1 MMPLTDFLSCTDPI
15 DQFESLSYHQRRH
28 AKAYVTGLIASRNKT
43 IEGIANHVLP
53 SRGERALN
61 NFLSEYDWD
70 ESRLN
75 HERLELLQKHGD
87 NRWKQDGYVVLDDS
101 LTEKTGEDIP
111 GVGTFFDHADGDYVW
126 GQDLVYSFY
135 TDEKTGYPLAF
146 RLYEKG
152 EETETKIELA
162 QAIVGEL
169 EEEMGVS
176 AETYLFDSWY
186 TAADL
191 VETIEAHG
199 KDWIGPV
206 RSNRL
211 VEFANEELRVDELHE
226 QVDLT
231 EREIDDVTYHIWTRK
246 LPISQLGERR
256 LIIAEKVTDDGE
268 NPVKYLVTNK
278 IDAPTE
284 HIIRSFSMRWRIE
297 TFFEDSKQDLG
308 FGDCEVQ
315 RERGAER
322 HWHLLMLAY
331 SLLRLGS
338 ESSALTRIRSKATSL
353 QNDLKQ
359 SLREAVYNLISWAI
373 EHRDQGVE
381 NLMAEVDHLFI
392 NMRS

>member
-1 MMPLTDFLSCTDPI
+1 
-15 DQFESLSYHQRRH
+15 
-28 AKAYVTGLIASRNKT
+28 
-43 IEGIANHVLP
+43 
-53 SRGERALN
+53 
-61 NFLSEYDWD
+61 
-70 ESRLN
+70 
-75 HERLELLQKHGD
+75 
-87 NRWKQDGYVVLDDS
+87 
-101 LTEKTGEDIP
+101 
-111 GVGTFFDHADGDYVW
+111 
-126 GQDLVYSFY
+126 
-135 TDEKTGYPLAF
+135 
-146 RLYEKG
+146 
-152 EETETKIELA
+152 
-162 QAIVGEL
+162 
-169 EEEMGVS
+169 
-176 AETYLFDSWY
+176 
-186 TAADL
+186 
-191 VETIEAHG
+191 
-199 KDWIGPV
+199 
-206 RSNRL
+206 
-211 VEFANEELRVDELHE
+211 
-226 QVDLT
+226 
-231 EREIDDVTYHIWTRK
+231 VTYRIWTRK

-284 HIIRSFSMRWRIE
+284 HLIRSFSMRWRIE

-373 EHRDQGVE
+373 EHREQGVE